1 MDSYSRAVAYLKVL
15 LPLAA
20 LVLMSTLFL
29 ISRGVNTDAVI
40 PFAQKEIED
49 RMKGQQITAPFFSG
63 TTAQGDE
70 IMVTASLAR
79 PGGAGSPA
87 IASDLAAEINLADG
101 GQITLASKT
110 GAIHPG
116 QDTAQFTGNVT
127 ITSADGLLVET
138 EELNTALSGLEA
150 ESPGPVR
157 ASGAIGKL
165 TAGNMRIGVK
175 TEGGPVHMLFKNGV
189 KLLYDPQKPE
199 R

>member
-70 IMVTASLAR
+70 IMISASLAR
-79 PGGAGSPA
+79 PGGEGTPA
-87 IASDLAAEINLADG
+87 VASNLSAEINLAEG
-101 GQITLASKT
+101 GQITFASNS

-116 QDTAQFTGNVT
+116 QDMARFTGSVT
-127 ITSADGLLVET
+127 ITSAAGLIVET
-138 EELNTALSGLEA
+138 KELQTALSGLEA
-150 ESPGPVR
+150 ATPGPV
-157 ASGAIGKL
+157 SAIGPIGQL
-165 TAGNMRIGVK
+165 TAGNMRIGAK

-189 KLLYDPQKPE
+189 KLLYDPQQPE

>member
-1 MDSYSRAVAYLKVL
+1 MDSHSRAVTYLKVL

-70 IMVTASLAR
+70 IMVSAALAR
-79 PGGAGSPA
+79 PGSADAPA
-87 IASDLAAEINLADG
+87 SASSLSAEIKLVQG
-101 GQITLASKT
+101 GRITLASET
-110 GAIHPG
+110 GSILPD
-116 QDTAQFTGNVT
+116 QDFARFSGSVT
-127 ITSADGLLVET
+127 ITSADGLTVET

-150 ESPGPVR
+150 NSPGPVR
-157 ASGAIGKL
+157 ATGVIGEL
-165 TAGNMRIGVK
+165 TAGNMQIGVK

>member
-1 MDSYSRAVAYLKVL
+1 MDNYSRAVAYLKVL

-20 LVLMSTLFL
+20 LVLMSTMFL

-49 RMKGQQITAPFFSG
+49 RMKGQQVTAPFFSG

-79 PGGAGSPA
+79 PGGDGAPA
-87 IASDLAAEINLADG
+87 VASNLSAQFDLAEG
-101 GQITLASKT
+101 GRITLASET

-116 QDTAQFTGNVT
+116 QDTARFTGSVT
-127 ITSADGLLVET
+127 ITSADGLVVET

-150 ESPGPVR
+150 DSPGPVR
-157 ASGAIGKL
+157 ATGAIGEL
-165 TAGNMRIGVK
+165 TAGNMQIGVK

>member
-49 RMKGQQITAPFFSG
+49 RMKGQQVTAPFFSG

-70 IMVTASLAR
+70 IMVTAALAR
-79 PGGAGSPA
+79 PGGEGTPA
-87 IASDLAAEINLADG
+87 VASNLSAEFNLAQG
-101 GQITLASKT
+101 GRITLASKT
-110 GAIHPG
+110 GSIHPG
-116 QDTAQFTGNVT
+116 RNMAQFTGSVT

-150 ESPGPVR
+150 QSPGPVR
-157 ASGAIGKL
+157 ATGPIGEL

-175 TEGGPVHMLFKNGV
+175 TEGGPVHMLFKDGV